1 MYDETT
7 ICSSP
12 QQILMSEDAPFE
24 MPPTDTSRFS
34 LVLWAQFGFFGLILY
49 EMNSNIEGTM
59 GTSEMVFLGAV
70 LVTGLLQL
78 LRVDNRRMIGMLLLI
93 AGTTISWGVIDGGW
107 FEVIFGLIFFILPF
121 FGMVIFV
128 PALGFDEHGM
138 ELPRERRK
146 LILVI
151 VMSLCM
157 VFFTV
162 MENMALATT
171 DDGTYEVDDIEEEE
185 TTIYEVDDLNTN
197 LAKAAIGLALLGV
210 GLFLAITL
218 GGMDLGGMRPWHA
231 IAIATTSAWID
242 GYNWS
247 DFGQEPLVM
256 GAMWALM
263 ITVMFV
269 LTACEF
275 FETSDS
281 AN

>member
-1 MYDETT
+1 
-7 ICSSP
+7 
-12 QQILMSEDAPFE
+12 
-24 MPPTDTSRFS
+24 
-34 LVLWAQFGFFGLILY
+34 
-49 EMNSNIEGTM
+49 MNQGMGGEM

-93 AGTTISWGVIDGGW
+93 VGTTISWGVIDG
-107 FEVIFGLIFFILPF
+107 EMEAVIWGLIFFILPF

-138 ELPRERRK
+138 ELSRERRK
-146 LILVI
+146 LILVL

-162 MENMALATT
+162 MENMDLATT
-171 DDGTYEVDDIEEEE
+171 DDGTYETSDFDDE
-185 TTIYEVDDLNTN
+185 TITYEISDLNVN
-197 LAKAAIGLALLGV
+197 LAKASIALAGTGV
-210 GLFLAITL
+210 IIFLAITL

-231 IAIATTSAWID
+231 IAIAATSAWVD

-247 DFGQEPLVM
+247 DFGQESLVM
-256 GAMWALM
+256 GSIWALM
-263 ITVMFV
+263 ITVVFV

-275 FETSDS
+275 FEKGEEATGESE
-281 AN
+281 

>member
-1 MYDETT
+1 
-7 ICSSP
+7 
-12 QQILMSEDAPFE
+12 MSEGAPFE

-107 FEVIFGLIFFILPF
+107 AEVIFGLIFFILPF

-146 LILVI
+146 LILVL

-256 GAMWALM
+256 GSMWALM

>member
-1 MYDETT
+1 MN
-7 ICSSP
+7 
-12 QQILMSEDAPFE
+12 MSDNAPYQ

-34 LVLWAQFGFFGLILY
+34 LVLWAQFGFFLLIAY
-49 EMNSNIEGTM
+49 EMNSNFEGTM
-59 GTSEMVFLGAV
+59 GAEEFVFLGAV

-78 LRVDNRRMIGMLLLI
+78 LRVNNRRMIGMLLLI
-93 AGTTISWGVIDGGW
+93 VGTTISWGLLGG
-107 FEVIFGLIFFILPF
+107 EMEMVIFGLIFFILPF

-138 ELPRERRK
+138 ELSRERRK
-146 LILVI
+146 LILVL

-162 MENMALATT
+162 MENMDLATT
-171 DDGTYEVDDIEEEE
+171 DDGTYEYEEMDGDVIYDIS
-185 TTIYEVDDLNTN
+185 DLNVN
-197 LAKAAIGLALLGV
+197 LAKASIALAGTGV
-210 GLFLAITL
+210 LIFLAITL

-231 IAIATTSAWID
+231 IALAATSAWVD

-247 DFGQEPLVM
+247 DFGQESLVM
-256 GAMWALM
+256 GSIWALM

-275 FETSDS
+275 FEKGEEATMESE
-281 AN
+281 

>member
-1 MYDETT
+1 
-7 ICSSP
+7 
-12 QQILMSEDAPFE
+12 MSDDALYK

-34 LVLWAQFGFFGLILY
+34 LVLWAQFGFFALILF
-49 EMNSNIEGTM
+49 EFNQNTDAM
-59 GTSEMVFLGAV
+59 GAEEFVFLGAV

-78 LRVDNRRMIGMLLLI
+78 LRVNNRRMIGMLLLI
-93 AGTTISWGVIDGGW
+93 VGTTISWGLLGG
-107 FEVIFGLIFFILPF
+107 EMEMVIFGLIFFILPF

-138 ELPRERRK
+138 ELSRERRK
-146 LILVI
+146 LILVL

-171 DDGTYEVDDIEEEE
+171 DDGTYEVDDIDEEE
-185 TTIYEVDDLNTN
+185 TTIYEVDDLNVN
-197 LAKAAIGLALLGV
+197 LAKASIALAGTGV
-210 GLFLAITL
+210 LIFLAITL

-231 IAIATTSAWID
+231 IALAATSAWVD

-247 DFGQEPLVM
+247 DFGMEPLWM
-256 GAMWALM
+256 SCLWALM

-275 FETSDS
+275 FEKGEEATMESE
-281 AN
+281 

>member
-1 MYDETT
+1 MEET
-7 ICSSP
+7 P
-12 QQILMSEDAPFE
+12 QYQ

-34 LVLWAQFGFFGLILY
+34 LVMWAQFGFFLLIAY
-49 EMNSNIEGTM
+49 EMNSNFEGTM
-59 GTSEMVFLGAV
+59 GAEEFVFLGAV

-78 LRVDNRRMIGMLLLI
+78 LRVNNRRMIGMLLLI
-93 AGTTISWGVIDGGW
+93 VGTTISWGLLGG
-107 FEVIFGLIFFILPF
+107 EMEMVIFGLIFFILPF

-138 ELPRERRK
+138 ELSRERRK
-146 LILVI
+146 LILVL

-171 DDGTYEVDDIEEEE
+171 DDGTYEVDDIDEEE
-185 TTIYEVDDLNTN
+185 TTIYEVDDLNIN
-197 LAKAAIGLALLGV
+197 LAKASIALAGTGV
-210 GLFLAITL
+210 LIFLAITL

-231 IAIATTSAWID
+231 IALAATSAWVD

-247 DFGQEPLVM
+247 DFGQESLVM
-256 GAMWALM
+256 GSIWALM

-275 FETSDS
+275 FEKGEEATMEGE
-281 AN
+281 

>member
-1 MYDETT
+1 
-7 ICSSP
+7 
-12 QQILMSEDAPFE
+12 MSDNAPYQ

-34 LVLWAQFGFFGLILY
+34 LVLWAQFGFFLLIAY
-49 EMNSNIEGTM
+49 EMNSNFEGTM
-59 GTSEMVFLGAV
+59 GAEEFVFLGAV

-78 LRVDNRRMIGMLLLI
+78 LRVNNRRMIGMLLLI
-93 AGTTISWGVIDGGW
+93 VGTTISWGLLGG
-107 FEVIFGLIFFILPF
+107 EMEMVIFGLIFFILPF

-138 ELPRERRK
+138 ELSRERRK

>member
-1 MYDETT
+1 MN
-7 ICSSP
+7 
-12 QQILMSEDAPFE
+12 MSDNAPYQ

-34 LVLWAQFGFFGLILY
+34 LVLWAQFGFFALILF
-49 EMNSNIEGTM
+49 EMNQGMGGEM

-93 AGTTISWGVIDGGW
+93 VGTTISWGVIDG
-107 FEVIFGLIFFILPF
+107 EMEAVIWGLIFFILPF

-138 ELPRERRK
+138 ELSRERRK
-146 LILVI
+146 LILVL

-162 MENMALATT
+162 MENMDLATT
-171 DDGTYEVDDIEEEE
+171 DDGTYETSDFDDE
-185 TTIYEVDDLNTN
+185 TITYEISDLNVN
-197 LAKAAIGLALLGV
+197 LAKASIALAGTGV
-210 GLFLAITL
+210 IIFLAITL

-231 IAIATTSAWID
+231 IAIAATSAWVD

-247 DFGQEPLVM
+247 DFGQESLVM
-256 GAMWALM
+256 GSIWALM
-263 ITVMFV
+263 ITVVFV

-275 FETSDS
+275 FEKGEEATMESE
-281 AN
+281 

>member
-1 MYDETT
+1 MYDETA

-49 EMNSNIEGTM
+49 EMNSDIEGTM

-138 ELPRERRK
+138 ELSRDRRK
-146 LILVI
+146 LILVL

-171 DDGTYEVDDIEEEE
+171 DDGTYEVDDFEG

-256 GAMWALM
+256 GSMWALM

>member
-1 MYDETT
+1 
-7 ICSSP
+7 
-12 QQILMSEDAPFE
+12 MSEDAPFE

-49 EMNSNIEGTM
+49 EMNSDIEGTM

-138 ELPRERRK
+138 ELSRDRRK
-146 LILVI
+146 LILVL

-171 DDGTYEVDDIEEEE
+171 DDGTYEVDDFEG

-256 GAMWALM
+256 GSMWALM

>member
-1 MYDETT
+1 MKPLYAARLN
-7 ICSSP
+7 
-12 QQILMSEDAPFE
+12 QFLMSEDAPFE

-34 LVLWAQFGFFGLILY
+34 LVLWAQFVFFVLILY

-93 AGTTISWGVIDGGW
+93 VGTTISWGVIDGEW
-107 FEVIFGLIFFILPF
+107 EEVIFGLIFFILPF

-138 ELPRERRK
+138 ELSRDRRK
-146 LILVI
+146 LILVL

-157 VFFTV
+157 VLFSA
-162 MENMALATT
+162 MENIDLATT
-171 DDGTYEVDDIEEEE
+171 DDGTYEVQDFEE

-231 IAIATTSAWID
+231 IAIAATSAWVD

-247 DFGQEPLVM
+247 DFGQDSLVM

>member
-1 MYDETT
+1 
-7 ICSSP
+7 
-12 QQILMSEDAPFE
+12 MSDDAPYQ

-34 LVLWAQFGFFGLILY
+34 LVLWAQFGFFLLIAY
-49 EMNSNIEGTM
+49 EMNSNFEGTM
-59 GTSEMVFLGAV
+59 GAEEFVFLGAV

-78 LRVDNRRMIGMLLLI
+78 LRVNNRRMIGMLLLI
-93 AGTTISWGVIDGGW
+93 VGTTISWGLLGG
-107 FEVIFGLIFFILPF
+107 EMEMVIFGLIFFILPF

-138 ELPRERRK
+138 ELSRERRK
-146 LILVI
+146 LILVL

-157 VFFTV
+157 IFFTV

-171 DDGTYEVDDIEEEE
+171 DDGTYEVDDVVDE
-185 TTIYEVDDLNTN
+185 TTTYDIDDQNVN
-197 LAKAAIGLALLGV
+197 LAKASIGLAITGV
-210 GLFLAITL
+210 LIFLAITL

-231 IAIATTSAWID
+231 IALAATSAWVD

-247 DFGQEPLVM
+247 DFGQESLVM
-256 GAMWALM
+256 GSIWALM

-275 FETSDS
+275 FEKGEEATMESE
-281 AN
+281 